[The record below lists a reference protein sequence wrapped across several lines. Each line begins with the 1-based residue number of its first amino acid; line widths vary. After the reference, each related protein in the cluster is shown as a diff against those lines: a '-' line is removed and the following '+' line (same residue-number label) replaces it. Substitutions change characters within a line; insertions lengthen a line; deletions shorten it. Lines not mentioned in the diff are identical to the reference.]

1 MRAQSWLVRHR
12 IAVAVPFVAVLTF
25 MAQPASAA
33 GDPQDAVNQANSQL
47 HAAQVA
53 AGAEDSALGAAR
65 TALAQ
70 ADAQLAALNARITTL
85 DATINIDTTSL
96 RRIDSRLAAD
106 REHLSSYLRDSY
118 ENGGSEAALIYLFSS
133 SSIAQ
138 VIERKV
144 QLDQVATAVR
154 HLVSSIQDDA
164 RRAASTLADADRA
177 KAQLQA
183 AQQQAV
189 TEQAVVAVQTEQL
202 TAADMAAHLQV
213 NAAQKQLSS
222 AQAALAA
229 ALAAAQAQGTVYPP
243 VNGSQFTVDTD
254 LTLPSGESAQRI
266 DSFLQGTDLAGL
278 GASFMR
284 AESTYHVSARYFVAH
299 AILESD
305 WGASAIAQNKHNLFG
320 FGADDANPYGDAMT
334 FPSFDACIQYVAHFI
349 AVNYLTPGGAYY
361 HGPTLRGMNVD
372 YASDPN
378 WAFKIAAIARTIP

>member
-349 AVNYLTPGGAYY
+349 EVNYLTPGGAFY